1 MPAFFV
7 HHKISLNV
15 TVHLSILLSIIILT
29 IFWQVYINH
38 RCFFLVYINLL
49 FNFMLK
55 ACKKFTYLPSIIKL
69 LQSLVA
75 TYTASWT
82 HAFQA
87 FWRVA
92 LNVKYFIHTW
102 KKYSKQE
109 SLQAYKIISSM
120 LIDLSTIITFPNFN
134 K

>member
-1 MPAFFV
+1 MPTFFV

-55 ACKKFTYLPSIIKL
+55 ACKKFTYLPSIIKNAAKL
-69 LQSLVA
+69 GCYLHGFLDSCIPSILEGSFECQVF
-75 TYTASWT
+75 
-82 HAFQA
+82 HPHMEKVFQA
-87 FWRVA
+87 REFARP
-92 LNVKYFIHTW
+92 
-102 KKYSKQE
+102 
-109 SLQAYKIISSM
+109 
-120 LIDLSTIITFPNFN
+120 LINKLHAHRSVNNHHFP
-134 K
+134 KH